1 MDGIIDFQSISKR
14 YNNTAVFERL
24 SLELK
29 PGIVTGVVGES
40 GSGKSTLLQLINGL
54 VRPDFG
60 LIKVFGQPIP
70 SENLPIFR
78 RRIGYAVQGT
88 GLFPHLRAE
97 RNIGLMGKVE
107 GWNPEKTESRIEQ
120 LMLLMGLNLRLRTR
134 YPHQLS
140 GGQQQRVGICRAMLL
155 KPEILLLDEPFSG
168 ADPLTRVAIHERFLD
183 LMVAEPATVVLVTH
197 DMQEALR
204 LSSELV
210 IIREGKV
217 LQMGSAKE
225 IVNNPNDEYVEKL
238 LGNTTH
244 AP

>member
-1 MDGIIDFQSISKR
+1 MDGIIDFQSVSKR
-14 YNNTAVFERL
+14 YNNTAVFGSL
-24 SLELK
+24 SLVLK
-29 PGIVTGVVGES
+29 PGVITGVVGES

-225 IVNNPNDEYVEKL
+225 VVNNPNDEYVEKL

>member
-1 MDGIIDFQSISKR
+1 MDGIIDFQSVSKR
-14 YNNTAVFERL
+14 YNNTAVFESL

-225 IVNNPNDEYVEKL
+225 VVNNPNDEYVEKL

>member
-70 SENLPIFR
+70 SENLSIFR

-97 RNIGLMGKVE
+97 RNIGLMGEIE

-204 LSSELV
+204 LASELV
-210 IIREGKV
+210 IIREGRV

-225 IVNNPNDEYVEKL
+225 VVNNPNDEYVEKL

>member
-14 YNNTAVFERL
+14 YNNTAVFESL

-225 IVNNPNDEYVEKL
+225 VVNNPNDEYVEKL

>member
-1 MDGIIDFQSISKR
+1 MDGIIDFQSVSKR
-14 YNNTAVFERL
+14 YNNTVVFESL

-29 PGIVTGVVGES
+29 PGVVTGIVGES

-70 SENLPIFR
+70 SEHLPSFR

-97 RNIGLMGKVE
+97 RNIGLLGKVE

-134 YPHQLS
+134 YPYQLS

-204 LSSELV
+204 LASELV

-238 LGNTTH
+238 LGNTH

>member
-1 MDGIIDFQSISKR
+1 
-14 YNNTAVFERL
+14 
-24 SLELK
+24 
-29 PGIVTGVVGES
+29 
-40 GSGKSTLLQLINGL
+40 
-54 VRPDFG
+54 
-60 LIKVFGQPIP
+60 
-70 SENLPIFR
+70 
-78 RRIGYAVQGT
+78 
-88 GLFPHLRAE
+88 
-97 RNIGLMGKVE
+97 
-107 GWNPEKTESRIEQ
+107 
-120 LMLLMGLNLRLRTR
+120 
-134 YPHQLS
+134 
-140 GGQQQRVGICRAMLL
+140 MLL

-225 IVNNPNDEYVEKL
+225 VVNNPNDEYVEKL

>member
-1 MDGIIDFQSISKR
+1 MDGIIDFQSVSKR
-14 YNNTAVFERL
+14 YNNTAVFGNL
-24 SLELK
+24 SLVLK
-29 PGIVTGVVGES
+29 PGVITGVVGES

-107 GWNPEKTESRIEQ
+107 GWNPERTESRTEQ

>member
-97 RNIGLMGKVE
+97 RNIGLMGEVE

-225 IVNNPNDEYVEKL
+225 VVNNPNDEYVEKL

>member
-14 YNNTAVFERL
+14 YNNTAVFESL

-97 RNIGLMGKVE
+97 RNIGLLGKVE

-204 LSSELV
+204 LTSELV
-210 IIREGKV
+210 IIRKGKV

-225 IVNNPNDEYVEKL
+225 VVNNPNDEYVEKL

>member
-1 MDGIIDFQSISKR
+1 MDGIIDFQSVSKR
-14 YNNTAVFERL
+14 YNNTAVFEGL

-29 PGIVTGVVGES
+29 PGVITGIVGES

-204 LSSELV
+204 LASELV

-217 LQMGSAKE
+217 LQMGSTKKVA
-225 IVNNPNDEYVEKL
+225 NNPNDEYVEKL
-238 LGNTTH
+238 LGNTH

>member
-97 RNIGLMGKVE
+97 RNIGLMGEVE

-204 LSSELV
+204 LASELV
-210 IIREGKV
+210 IIREGRV

-225 IVNNPNDEYVEKL
+225 VVNNPNDEYVEKL
-238 LGNTTH
+238 LGNTH

>member
-1 MDGIIDFQSISKR
+1 MDGIIDFQSVSKH
-14 YNNTAVFERL
+14 YNNTVVFESL

-29 PGIVTGVVGES
+29 PGVITGVVGES

-97 RNIGLMGKVE
+97 RNIGLLGKVE

-183 LMVAEPATVVLVTH
+183 LIVAEPATVVLVTH

-204 LSSELV
+204 LASELV
-210 IIREGKV
+210 ILREGKV
-217 LQMGSAKE
+217 LQMGSTKK
-225 IVNNPNDEYVEKL
+225 IINNPNDEYVEKL
-238 LGNTTH
+238 LGNTH
-244 AP
+244 AF

>member
-14 YNNTAVFERL
+14 YNNTAVFESL

-204 LSSELV
+204 LASELV
-210 IIREGKV
+210 IIREGRV

-225 IVNNPNDEYVEKL
+225 VVNNPNDEYVEKL

>member
-1 MDGIIDFQSISKR
+1 MDGIIDFQSVSKR
-14 YNNTAVFERL
+14 YNNTAVFESL

-29 PGIVTGVVGES
+29 PGVITGVVGES

-70 SENLPIFR
+70 SGNLPIFR

-97 RNIGLMGKVE
+97 RNIGLLGKVE

-204 LSSELV
+204 LASELV

-217 LQMGSAKE
+217 LQMGSTKK
-225 IVNNPNDEYVEKL
+225 IVNAPNDEYVEKL
-238 LGNTTH
+238 LGNTH

>member
-97 RNIGLMGKVE
+97 RNIGLMGEVE

-120 LMLLMGLNLRLRTR
+120 LMLLMGLNFRLRTR

-204 LSSELV
+204 LASELV
-210 IIREGKV
+210 IIREGRV

-225 IVNNPNDEYVEKL
+225 VVNNPNDEYVEKL
-238 LGNTTH
+238 LGNTH

>member
-1 MDGIIDFQSISKR
+1 MDGIIDFQSVSKR
-14 YNNTAVFERL
+14 YNNTAVFGSL
-24 SLELK
+24 SLVLK
-29 PGIVTGVVGES
+29 PGVITGVVGES

-168 ADPLTRVAIHERFLD
+168 ADPPTRVAIHERFLD

-225 IVNNPNDEYVEKL
+225 VVNNPNDEYVEKL

>member
-204 LSSELV
+204 LASELV
-210 IIREGKV
+210 IIREGRV

-225 IVNNPNDEYVEKL
+225 VVNNPNDEYVEKL

>member
-1 MDGIIDFQSISKR
+1 MDGIIDFQSVSKR
-14 YNNTAVFERL
+14 YNNTAVFESL

-29 PGIVTGVVGES
+29 PGVITGVVGES

-97 RNIGLMGKVE
+97 RNIGLLGKVE

-204 LSSELV
+204 LASELV
-210 IIREGKV
+210 IIRKGKV
-217 LQMGSAKE
+217 LQMGSTKKV
-225 IVNNPNDEYVEKL
+225 VNNPNDEYVEKL
-238 LGNTTH
+238 LGNTH